1 MDALLPVRGGQA
13 LFDHVLQQGL
23 QMVII
28 PIEVVQDAGSL
39 QLLQGHLGHDLG
51 NLLQG
56 TGAAGEGNEGVA
68 QLDHFRLAPGH
79 VLRDDE
85 PGQTVV
91 LIACVHEKL
100 RLHTGDLAAGFQ
112 NAPGQAAHK
121 TGFGPAV
128 DQGVAAGPDPLAQLT
143 DGALQRRVVAPAG
156 AKINGDVHVHDSL
169 RFFPL
174 LYQALQGK
182 SRETPAKK
190 DF

>member
-1 MDALLPVRGGQA
+1 
-13 LFDHVLQQGL
+13 
-23 QMVII
+23 MVII

-56 TGAAGEGNEGVA
+56 AGAAGEGDEGVA

-128 DQGVAAGPDPLAQLT
+128 DQGVAAGPDPPAQLT
-143 DGALQRRVVAPAG
+143 DGALQRRVIAPAG

-169 RFFPL
+169 RFSSLTIPGF
-174 LYQALQGK
+174 AGKVQGNACQK
-182 SRETPAKK
+182 GFLTSSAPPDWPEGLSLVMACYSP
-190 DF
+190 

>member
-1 MDALLPVRGGQA
+1 MQGAFSCFRDTWDMTSAISSRVPVPPGKA
-13 LFDHVLQQGL
+13 
-23 QMVII
+23 MKAS
-28 PIEVVQDAGSL
+28 PSS
-39 QLLQGHLGHDLG
+39 
-51 NLLQG
+51 N
-56 TGAAGEGNEGVA
+56 
-68 QLDHFRLAPGH
+68 HFRLAPGH

-128 DQGVAAGPDPLAQLT
+128 DQGVAAGPDPPAQLT

-169 RFFPL
+169 RFSSLTIPGF
-174 LYQALQGK
+174 AGKVQGNACQK
-182 SRETPAKK
+182 G
-190 DF
+190 F